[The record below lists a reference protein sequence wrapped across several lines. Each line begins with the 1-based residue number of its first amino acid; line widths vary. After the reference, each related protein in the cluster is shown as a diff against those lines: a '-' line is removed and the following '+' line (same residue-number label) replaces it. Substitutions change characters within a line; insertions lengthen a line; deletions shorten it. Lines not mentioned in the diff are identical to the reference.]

1 MLHCCVRFKRPDLS
15 LLARVESI
23 PVEIHIIISPHC
35 IEIIILTTS
44 FPLLASTQQQIA
56 RDGGVHL
63 LLASMWRH
71 FDKVAL
77 MEVVSNCLWG
87 LSVGQGSAGLTSIT
101 CFATYFPTD
110 MHRTHSYPVFLTS
123 AVSPR

>member
-1 MLHCCVRFKRPDLS
+1 MFEFWVGTWSLCTP
-15 LLARVESI
+15 LLAD
-23 PVEIHIIISPHC
+23 PVSHPSPA
-35 IEIIILTTS
+35 
-44 FPLLASTQQQIA
+44 ASTQQQIA

-87 LSVGQGSAGLTSIT
+87 LAMGQGTTHHSGLLPAAALFVAS
-101 CFATYFPTD
+101 
-110 MHRTHSYPVFLTS
+110 HL
-123 AVSPR
+123 